1 MLQLYVFDLKKRT
14 KEGRLKLMC
23 SVSIKIHK
31 TKKETETSQHV
42 VCCHFT
48 IMKITWHQKLSFAST
63 VTNRWLIAAVLS
75 YFNYSSNSMSL
86 KLLTLSCLSES
97 CSVLHSKQTAVGFLL
112 PSFFNNSNIF
122 SCSLSLTLLF
132 NQERTI

>member
-48 IMKITWHQKLSFAST
+48 IMKITWHQNCHLSALWQIGDLLLLFCHT
-63 VTNRWLIAAVLS
+63 LTIAATL
-75 YFNYSSNSMSL
+75 MSL
-86 KLLTLSCLSES
+86 NLWTLSCLSES

>member
-14 KEGRLKLMC
+14 KEGRLKWMC

-48 IMKITWHQKLSFAST
+48 IMKITWHQKLSFVST

-75 YFNYSSNSMSL
+75 YFNYSSNSDVSKFMNFIMSL
-86 KLLTLSCLSES
+86 WVVFSVAFKTNSC
-97 CSVLHSKQTAVGFLL
+97 GF
-112 PSFFNNSNIF
+112 SFTFFLQQFQHLQLQFIIN
-122 SCSLSLTLLF
+122 
-132 NQERTI
+132 TII